1 MYLHLGADTVVR
13 GREVIGV
20 FDMDNTTT
28 AASTRKF
35 LNHAE
40 QEKAL
45 VLVGDE
51 IPKSFIVCTDK
62 EKSTVYLST
71 VSSQTIEKRTSRRLT
86 DEY

>member
-62 EKSTVYLST
+62 KKSTVYLST

>member
-62 EKSTVYLST
+62 AKSTVYLST